1 MLGTP
6 PKSGLKVLRKGL
18 EAKSGLKG
26 LEAPGGPWR
35 PLRPLEALG
44 GKGVKTFAGPELLTP
59 LTASGGSWR
68 PLPPQPGGP
77 CKPACGGP
85 VFLLEG
91 ARRRSF
97 RGGN

>member
-1 MLGTP
+1 MLG
-6 PKSGLKVLRKGL
+6 
-18 EAKSGLKG
+18 
-26 LEAPGGPWR
+26 
-35 PLRPLEALG
+35 
-44 GKGVKTFAGPELLTP
+44 TFAGPLLQFGGGGPVEPGAGGLAGPEDTGVGLEALKVPGGP
-59 LTASGGSWR
+59 LGPW
-68 PLPPQPGGP
+68 LGP